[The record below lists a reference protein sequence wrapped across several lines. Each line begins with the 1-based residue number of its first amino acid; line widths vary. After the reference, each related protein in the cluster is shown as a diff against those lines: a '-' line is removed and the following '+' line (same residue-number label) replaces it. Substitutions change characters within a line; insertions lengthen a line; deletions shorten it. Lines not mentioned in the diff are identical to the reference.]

1 MTGWG
6 SVESVVAAI
15 REEAFA
21 ETDRIETQTAAAIA
35 RLREEDRQ
43 RPVAIPDGDARIEA
57 ARRLALERAAEEN
70 WADRQLA
77 LESRER
83 WMARAVALGLDRLRA
98 ADPATRR
105 EDLLHFACEAAACVG
120 GRTVEIVVA
129 PDDLPLLDSAWRG
142 QMAAMLDAAV
152 TISADPVVS
161 DGCIA
166 RSADGRLHYDN
177 TLAARTRRLEG
188 AWRSA
193 LSELL
198 ASE

>member
-21 ETDRIETQTAAAIA
+21 ESDRIETQTAAAIA

-57 ARRLALERAAEEN
+57 ARRLARERAAEEN

-98 ADPATRR
+98 AETATRR
-105 EDLLHFACEAAACVG
+105 EDLLHFACEAAASVG

-142 QMAAMLDAAV
+142 QVTATLGAAV
-152 TISADPVVS
+152 TVSADTAVS
-161 DGCIA
+161 GGCIA
-166 RSADGRLHYDN
+166 RSADGRLNYDN
-177 TLAARTRRLEG
+177 TLAARTRRLER

-198 ASE
+198 ASG